1 MIWMVSGEYN
11 RPEDFGTPNAAAAL
25 GRPAGSIGEE
35 TRRMATLNTFLIIA
49 PLLAGIIALVYTIA
63 SNLVRV
69 WVRHRLAMALL
80 EKLQHEPDHAETLES
95 LERLALPPKPGEAG
109 APWVDH
115 RTTGLVLAASG
126 LGTVLAAGILG
137 DPTWKSGLSIGGVIC
152 LATGAILALLGFVTR
167 YVERLPAGLPRKS

>member
-1 MIWMVSGEYN
+1 MN
-11 RPEDFGTPNAAAAL
+11 
-25 GRPAGSIGEE
+25 
-35 TRRMATLNTFLIIA
+35 TLLIIA

-95 LERLALPPKPGEAG
+95 LERLALPPNPGEAG

-126 LGTVLAAGILG
+126 LATVLAAGLLG
-137 DPTWKSGLSIGGVIC
+137 DPTWKAGLSIGGVIC
-152 LATGAILALLGFVTR
+152 LAVGAILALLGFVTR